1 MCRVGAGSSLDAV
14 SDMPCLKLAGLSLI
28 LHCSTSGKLDYSSEQ
43 PGKCELC
50 FDKIKA
56 CKSGERR
63 PPVYMGMTVTSCG
76 SSEEIE
82 SETSVFL

>member
-56 CKSGERR
+56 CKSGE
-63 PPVYMGMTVTSCG
+63 PPGLYG
-76 SSEEIE
+76 
-82 SETSVFL
+82 L